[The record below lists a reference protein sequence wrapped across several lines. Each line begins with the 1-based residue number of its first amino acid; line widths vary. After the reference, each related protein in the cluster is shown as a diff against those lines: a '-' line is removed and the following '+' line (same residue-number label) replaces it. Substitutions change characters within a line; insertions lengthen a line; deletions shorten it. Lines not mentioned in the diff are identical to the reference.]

1 MKKTTKPSTAADPAR
16 RQAVIYARVSSKEQ
30 EKEGFSIPAQLKL
43 LKEYADANSLLIAQ
57 EYVDVET
64 AKQTGRAA
72 FGEMVA
78 YLKAHPSV
86 RVMLVEKTDRLY
98 RNLKDWVTVDELD
111 VELHFPKEGVVLSR
125 ESRSSEKFMHGIKVL
140 MAKNYIDNLS
150 EEARKGMQE
159 KAEQG
164 IWPTKTPLGYRN
176 ITGPDGK
183 KVIATNPTIA
193 PLIAKLFEW
202 YARGDISV
210 KEAARKA
217 HAAGL
222 VYPRSGAKVPVSTIH
237 TILRNR
243 LYTGSFEW
251 NGKLYQGKHEPL
263 ISVELWDRVQGLLD
277 GRFAKKAKRGKHDFA
292 FSGLIACAKC
302 GCAVVGE
309 IKKERYVYYHCTGY
323 ADKCQGNPV
332 SCRRKY
338 VREEELEW
346 QFTELLGQL
355 KFDEEVLEWV
365 RDALHASHADERREH
380 EEAIR
385 RLQAEYKRLQGRINA
400 MYVDKLDGLVD
411 AGFFEKMSNQW
422 REEQNRCLRE
432 IGRHQEADKAYMD
445 EGIQLL
451 ELARNAQR
459 LFSKQEPREKRRLL
473 NFVLSNCAWEDG
485 EVIATFR
492 QPFDLLSETTL
503 SAARVA
509 ADETAK
515 SSKTEIWLPF
525 LDTYRTMCLAPQP
538 DCCRARFGAVAAEKG
553 KKHPCSRA
561 CPAYRAA
568 LGRGKISGR
577 LV

>member
-1 MKKTTKPSTAADPAR
+1 MKKSSKPATIDSAR

-30 EKEGFSIPAQLKL
+30 EKEGFSIPAQLRL
-43 LKEYADANSLLIAQ
+43 LKEYAATNGFAVAQ
-57 EYVDVET
+57 EYIDVET

-72 FGEMVA
+72 FGEMIA

-86 RVMLVEKTDRLY
+86 RALLVEKTDRLY

-183 KVIATNPTIA
+183 KIIVTDPAVA

-202 YARGDISV
+202 YARGDISL
-210 KEAARKA
+210 KEAARRA

-222 VYPRSGAKVPVSTIH
+222 VYPKSGAKVPASTIH

-243 LYTGSFEW
+243 LYTGWFEW
-251 NGKLYQGKHEPL
+251 NGKLIQGRHEAL
-263 ISVELWDRVQGLLD
+263 IPVELWERVQCVLD
-277 GRFAKKAKRGKHDFA
+277 SRFAKKAKRGKHDFA
-292 FSGLIACAKC
+292 FSGLIACGKC

-309 IKKERYVYYHCTGY
+309 IKKQRYVYYHCTGY
-323 ADKCQGNPV
+323 VDKCQGSPA

-338 VREEELEW
+338 VREEALEA
-346 QFTELLGQL
+346 QFTKLLGRL
-355 KFDEEVLEWV
+355 RFDDEVLEWV
-365 RDALHASHADERREH
+365 REALHASHADERREH

-385 RLQAEYKRLQGRINA
+385 RHQAEYKRLDERIRA

-411 AGFFEKMSNQW
+411 AAFFERMSNQW
-422 REEQNRCLRE
+422 REEQNRCQRE
-432 IGRHQEADKAYMD
+432 IDRLQAANRSYMD
-445 EGIQLL
+445 EGVQLL
-451 ELARNAQR
+451 ELARNAQK
-459 LFSKQEPREKRRLL
+459 LFAKQEPREKRRLL
-473 NFVLSNCAWEDG
+473 DFLLSNCVWEDG
-485 EVIATFR
+485 EVVATFR
-492 QPFDLLSETTL
+492 QPFDLLVETAV
-503 SAARVA
+503 SAARA
-509 ADETAK
+509 AAGEGTKMA
-515 SSKTEIWLPF
+515 KTEIWLGD
-525 LDTYRTMCLAPQP
+525 LDSNQGCPVQSREF
-538 DCCRARFGAVAAEKG
+538 CR
-553 KKHPCSRA
+553 
-561 CPAYRAA
+561 
-568 LGRGKISGR
+568 
-577 LV
+577 